1 MNKYEQLIEHIIND
15 QNDEA
20 RELFHTIVVEKSR
33 DIYENLIDDADLSEV
48 ATDEVSDLVDEINV
62 DEQGISEEEHDEE
75 EDDEVSMDMDVD
87 AEEAPAEEEI
97 EDRVVDLEDAL
108 DELKA
113 EFDALMGG
121 EAEEV
126 PGEEVP
132 GEEMVGMEVPSEE
145 EMPMAEATESEEEV
159 VEEDE
164 EVVEEDEEIVRE
176 YVEKVP
182 APAKTE
188 QGAQTK
194 SPVAGKNDMGG
205 KPVDMSAGGNVDQ
218 DGAKPATAPKPK
230 GQLVNDPLNKPG
242 AKAGKAFDKKE
253 TADNTQASGT
263 DTKSPVGK

>member
-1 MNKYEQLIEHIIND
+1 MANKFEQLIEHIIND

-33 DIYENLIDDADLSEV
+33 DIYES
-48 ATDEVSDLVDEINV
+48 LVDESDVTAIESEEATEELGDV
-62 DEQGISEEEHDEE
+62 IDQIQTEEEGISEEEDED
-75 EDDEVSMDMDVD
+75 EDDADMELD
-87 AEEAPAEEEI
+87 AEAPEAEEEHEAEV
-97 EDRVVDLEDAL
+97 EDRVEDLEDAL
-108 DELKA
+108 DQLKA
-113 EFDALMGG
+113 EFDALMAG
-121 EAEEV
+121 EAEES
-126 PGEEVP
+126 EHA
-132 GEEMVGMEVPSEE
+132 EMDMEVPAEE

-159 VEEDE
+159 VE
-164 EVVEEDEEIVRE
+164 EEDEEIVRE